1 MRNYKKY
8 GSRITAVAMATAMVV
23 TSVPSAVSAMAA
35 SGTDALADEVET
47 TASEE
52 PVRIAGGVDIE
63 AYNGKVE
70 NEYAQ
75 PLGGSFSSNAVNLE
89 VPDKDGDEDI
99 SVMEWDGTGQWAN
112 GKWKVFI
119 QKAGTYTISA
129 RMKVTK
135 FDIDLSEDNESG
147 FITCI
152 DPIDDETE
160 DLENNTK
167 QELKVTDGYQTV
179 VLYENLELERGLYG
193 FKMMD
198 GGNHWDGGPYVEA
211 KLDYLQFDCTKQSIP
226 MYQDAVDIDK
236 NGNKLEAEW
245 CTSGSYN
252 VSVDSETVDGKNIEY
267 MEWTKKEWG
276 NGKWQA
282 YFRQAG
288 AYDVVLRMKVTEPA
302 EGDFTNFKFG
312 VYENVDDDP
321 NPDMVIPGKGATE
334 GYEDFIVTGLTIP
347 STGVWNV
354 KIMDSNQEVSA
365 KLDYIQFVLK
375 EANGPKDDGTEADD
389 EDPTDET
396 PMDSEG
402 TVITEDAVKVW
413 MTSTEKSQDMSWYKE
428 PTEMKNQL
436 AEKAALDITTVDN
449 QEITQINVEP
459 NTTYQTFLGMGSS
472 LEESTV
478 YNLNQLKGEVK
489 QSFIE
494 DLVNPEKGGM
504 TLFRVTIATADF
516 TSQRFYTYYDIDNI
530 NEMPADFKPNWYPAD
545 GEMGFTIQ
553 KDRDYGIID
562 TIKMV
567 QAAAKKFGVE
577 DEVKFF
583 ASSWTPPGWMKNDDA
598 KFASYAMEGEGERLR
613 GGTLNDAHI
622 DDLAMYYLRYLEEY
636 AQEGILIY
644 GMTLQNEPGDEFN
657 YPSCKITGEQEGK
670 LAIKMKELIQGSEI
684 LKKNDITDVKLWAF
698 DHNCSIAENY
708 VKAIASVS
716 GAMDAIDGIAF
727 HDYGGDLATMQKILD
742 TYLNQGGKK
751 DQTVNLT
758 ERSVWGT
765 KGANSM
771 ITYLRNSAISYN
783 AWVTMLDSNVNYH
796 QWSTGGN
803 ADGTTQY
810 GTPDPTM
817 FARKADSDTEYWAM
831 PEFYITG
838 QFSRF
843 IRPGYV
849 RVASDEGTTA
859 TIRNVVF
866 QNPKTK
872 ELVAVVVNASK
883 KKQNFKFV
891 IGDEQFI
898 GAVPAGNVATYVWG
912 AIKTPA
918 TPAPVEVSST
928 KVTLNAK
935 KLYLLKGKSVKIK
948 GVMAPS
954 NTTDKITWST
964 SKKSVATVKNG
975 KITAKKVGSA
985 IITAKATSGKKANC
999 KVYVVKKQKKST
1011 SIKLNK
1017 TKATVKV
1024 GAWILL
1030 SPTLSPA
1037 KSTDTVK
1044 WKSSDKKVAFVDAY
1058 GFVTGKKKG
1067 KAIIMATTSSGKKVK
1082 CTITVKQ

>member
-8 GSRITAVAMATAMVV
+8 GSRITAVAMAAAMVV

-47 TASEE
+47 TAGEE
-52 PVRIAGGVDIE
+52 PVRIDGGVDIE

-70 NEYAQ
+70 NEFAQ
-75 PLGGSFSSNAVNLE
+75 PLSGSFSSNAVNLE

-99 SVMEWDGTGQWAN
+99 SVMEWDGTGQWA
-112 GKWKVFI
+112 
-119 QKAGTYTISA
+119 
-129 RMKVTK
+129 
-135 FDIDLSEDNESG
+135 
-147 FITCI
+147 
-152 DPIDDETE
+152 
-160 DLENNTK
+160 
-167 QELKVTDGYQTV
+167 
-179 VLYENLELERGLYG
+179 
-193 FKMMD
+193 
-198 GGNHWDGGPYVEA
+198 
-211 KLDYLQFDCTKQSIP
+211 KQSIP

-245 CTSGSYN
+245 RTSGSYN

-288 AYDVVLRMKVTEPA
+288 TYDVVLRMKVTEPA

-321 NPDMVIPGKGATE
+321 NPDMVIPSKGATE

-375 EANGPKDDGTEADD
+375 EANGPKDDGTEEDD

-402 TVITEDAVKVW
+402 AVITEDAVKVW

-436 AEKAALDITTVDN
+436 AEKTALDITTVDN
-449 QEITQINVEP
+449 QEITQINVDP

-516 TSQRFYTYYDIDNI
+516 TSRRFYTYYDIDHI

-545 GEMGFTIQ
+545 AETGFTIQ

-598 KFASYAMEGEGERLR
+598 TKYGNNALEGEGERLR
-613 GGTLNDAHI
+613 GGTLSDAHI

-636 AQEGILIY
+636 AEEGIPIY
-644 GMTLQNEPGDEFN
+644 GMTLQNEPGDEFD
-657 YPSCKITGEQEGK
+657 YPSCKISGEQEGK
-670 LAIKMKELIQGSEI
+670 LAIKMKELIQGSDI
-684 LKKNDITDVKLWAF
+684 LKKNEITDVKLWAF

-708 VKAIASVS
+708 VKAIASVP

-742 TYLNQGGKK
+742 TYLNQGEKK

-783 AWVTMLDSNVNYH
+783 AWVTMLDSNINYH
-796 QWSTGGN
+796 QWP
-803 ADGTTQY
+803 

-866 QNPKTK
+866 RNPKTK

-912 AIKTPA
+912 AVEEEPSTP
-918 TPAPVEVSST
+918 TTVSST
-928 KVTLNAK
+928 KVTLNRSK
-935 KLYLLKGKSVKIK
+935 IYIVKGKSAKIK
-948 GVMAPS
+948 GVMAPA
-954 NTTDKITWST
+954 NTTDKITWSS
-964 SKKSVATVKNG
+964 SKKSVATVSNG
-975 KITAKKVGSA
+975 KITAKKVGTA
-985 IITAKATSGKKANC
+985 KITATTTSGKKAIC
-999 KVYVVKKQKKST
+999 KVYVLKKAKKST
-1011 SIKLNK
+1011 SIILNK
-1017 TKATVKV
+1017 KSVGVKK
-1024 GAWILL
+1024 GSWILL
-1030 SPTLSPA
+1030 TPTLSPA

-1044 WKSSDKKVAFVDAY
+1044 WKSSAASVASVDSY

-1067 KAIIMATTSSGKKVK
+1067 KAIITATTSSGKKVK
-1082 CTITVKQ
+1082 CKVTVTEY